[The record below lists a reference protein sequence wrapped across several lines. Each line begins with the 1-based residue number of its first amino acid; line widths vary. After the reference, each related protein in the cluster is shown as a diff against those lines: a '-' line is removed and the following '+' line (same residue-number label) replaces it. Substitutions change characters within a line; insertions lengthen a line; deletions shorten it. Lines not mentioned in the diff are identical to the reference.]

1 MSKRKMA
8 GCCFLLWLASAVFLP
23 AHESGFP
30 EQTLKKV
37 FPEASGF
44 TVRKKT
50 LTPAQIQRVEQLSGS
65 QLQRNDNPFSFY
77 VSLGKSADGSRVLG
91 TVGFIDTVGAKGTI
105 DLAIGFKRDGSVSGV
120 VVVEN
125 GGDPGLGA
133 SGFLDQLRG
142 KTTKSPLALGQDVRY
157 TGNASAAQAVL
168 QAVRRGMYLLQ
179 VASSN

>member
-77 VSLGKSADGSRVLG
+77 VALGKSADGSGVLG
-91 TVGFIDTVGAKGTI
+91 TVVFIDTLGPKGAI
-105 DLAIGFKRDGSVSGV
+105 DLAIGFKRDSSVFRV
-120 VVVEN
+120 VVAEN
-125 GGDPGLGA
+125 KDDPGLGA
-133 SGFLDQLRG
+133 SGFLDQLQG

-157 TGNASAAQAVL
+157 TGDAKAAQTVL
-168 QAVRRGMYLLQ
+168 KAVRRGMYLLQ